1 MILVVEDH
9 LFNVNHLLLIMLEY
23 RIIYYIYSNYF
34 DEMFDENRNLDS
46 LSSEYIEDY
55 NRFKD
60 SVTQRKVEETVRM
73 INELLNLYYK
83 MITRILK

>member
-1 MILVVEDH
+1 MILVVENH

-23 RIIYYIYSNYF
+23 RIINNIYSNYF

-60 SVTQRKVEETVRM
+60 SVTQRKVEETIRM

>member
-9 LFNVNHLLLIMLEY
+9 LFNVNHLQLIMLEY

-60 SVTQRKVEETVRM
+60 SVTQRKVEETIRM

>member
-9 LFNVNHLLLIMLEY
+9 LFNVNLLQLIMLEY

-60 SVTQRKVEETVRM
+60 SVTQRKVEETIRM